1 MTFKE
6 ALSKAIDKAEKNG
19 TLAPKRAEKARKNL
33 AAKSAAEL
41 KQFEGRAGM
50 FAGAGKAGA
59 IDWEKFL
66 PLILQLLPIILK
78 LFGL

>member
-6 ALSKAIDKAEKNG
+6 ALAKVIDKAEKNG
-19 TLAPKRAEKARKNL
+19 TITPKRAEKARKNL

-59 IDWEKFL
+59 INWESFIG
-66 PLILQLLPIILK
+66 ILVQLLPVILK

>member
-1 MTFKE
+1 
-6 ALSKAIDKAEKNG
+6 
-19 TLAPKRAEKARKNL
+19 L

-41 KQFEGRAGM
+41 KQFEGRAGT

-59 IDWEKFL
+59 INWESFIG
-66 PLILQLLPIILK
+66 ILVQLLPVILK